1 MSSQT
6 YLLLLFFSQSCF
18 KALTLW
24 IEFMML
30 LIRRKMIVLRHHRL
44 VWVFAYFFK
53 CRNRL
58 NSKGSW
64 GSHINWFISF
74 ASELETLRHSHL
86 IFPEITTAY
95 FLLLLLNSLLFLSTS
110 NVLSVQ
116 ELLDTLA
123 IHQCFMATR
132 LNALNCFE
140 LFCVFVS
147 SWVVVLHLKKSLRL

>member
-30 LIRRKMIVLRHHRL
+30 LFRRKMVVLRHHRL

-95 FLLLLLNSLLFLSTS
+95 FLLLLLNSLLFLSTG

-116 ELLDTLA
+116 KLLDTLA